1 LDPLGYDIK
10 QLDVLFLILG
20 TMIVRLGSEPGEFQL
35 KLLFSFMRLCV
46 EAAKDF
52 RWIDHIRRVVTTFIE
67 SPAGRT
73 KDQLPNLLVLVGYL
87 LVVPSH
93 ELGLDN
99 DRVWKSFWSAFLGT
113 VTLSFSFRVSFLK
126 RKHNHVLPL
135 FILFFHIAFI

>member
-1 LDPLGYDIK
+1 LGYDIK
-10 QLDVLFLILG
+10 QMDVLFLILG
-20 TMIVRLGSEPGEFQL
+20 TMVVRLGSEPGEFQL

-52 RWIDHIRRVVTTFIE
+52 RWINHIRDVVKAFID

-73 KDQLPNLLVLVGYL
+73 KDQLSNLLVLVGYL

-113 VTLSFSFRVSFLK
+113 HTHTRSPPRLADLSAWCGVCADSCDRF
-126 RKHNHVLPL
+126 PL
-135 FILFFHIAFI
+135 QRRR